1 MIFCFGSNKDG
12 IHGAGAAR
20 FAHKHHG
27 ARMGVGEGLTGNSY
41 ALPTKGH
48 GITDMTLDQIEVHVV
63 RFLDYAKANPEYD
76 FALTPVGT
84 GLAGHAKRD
93 IWAMLEKHG
102 LPRNVYL
109 TSTWVT
115 E

>member
-1 MIFCFGSNKDG
+1 MIFVFGSNLDG

-20 FAHKHHG
+20 YAIMHKG
-27 ARMGVGEGLTGNSY
+27 AVYGKGEGLQGNSY

-48 GITDMTLDQIEVHVV
+48 GITDMTLAQIEPYIA
-63 RFLDYAKANPEYD
+63 RFLNYAKANPGLTFE
-76 FALTPVGT
+76 LTPIGT

-93 IWAMLEKHG
+93 IWAILEQYG
-102 LPRNVYL
+102 VPRNVYL